1 MEKPCRYCTE
11 YPYWCKGLCREMMK
25 YINLTDRETVTV
37 GRMPKLTYHSDPH
50 YGKIKIVTYELN
62 KNGIRREVIKWR

>member
-1 MEKPCRYCTE
+1 
-11 YPYWCKGLCREMMK
+11 MMK

-62 KNGIRREVIKWR
+62 KNGIRREIIKWR